1 MASVGDGFI
10 ECENLSFERSLRMKG
25 TVLNG
30 TATVV
35 HLTEKNFFSI
45 QIIHNYKVNTAKYVN
60 KLNKHNLQWK

>member
-1 MASVGDGFI
+1 MASVGNGFI

-35 HLTEKNFFSI
+35 HLTEKNFFFYI
-45 QIIHNYKVNTAKYVN
+45 DYTQ
-60 KLNKHNLQWK
+60 LQSQYS